1 MYIVIKEYLLK
12 REIKKMLKNHIISED
27 KFLLGYIF
35 IGKYI

>member
-27 KFLLGYIF
+27 KFLFIYIF